1 MQEQH
6 DLGHKNPS
14 WSEPPGHARAAT
26 STNSVAQGAE
36 KERHG
41 GAEDGGDER
50 GRDSG
55 GTGRRARRGP
65 VGSQRNP
72 DEGRYGDGSDDDG
85 AEDLGGHD
93 PTRNVSNAVL

>member
-1 MQEQH
+1 MQGQH

-14 WSEPPGHARAAT
+14 WSEPPGHARGAT
-26 STNSVAQGAE
+26 STNSVAQAAE
-36 KERHG
+36 EKRHG

-55 GTGRRARRGP
+55 CAGRRARRGP

-72 DEGRYGDGSDDDG
+72 DEGRHGDGRDDDG
-85 AEDLGGHD
+85 AEDL
-93 PTRNVSNAVL
+93 